1 MVYATKVAIAAPSVC
16 EILKV
21 LFGANAKSASV
32 LTFGSMGIIMSVA
45 SK

>member
-16 EILKV
+16 EMKV